1 MCLFVCLFVSS
12 IVFNVVLLYFILQKD
27 VSSDAWILDAWIL
40 DASTLGLWTLGV
52 WTTGRL
58 DSGRLDAR
66 TPDTWTL
73 DAWTLRL
80 WTLRLWMPGLLTTGR
95 LHSGRLD
102 ARTLDA
108 WTLDDWTLGLWTPG
122 LWTLAPRQFYQFLVT
137 LISFLLL
144 FTVELL
150 SIPNALRL
158 ICYGSVEIVM
168 NSCYNSNL
176 RKVQLFIK
184 RKLTLESLKQVI
196 YFLQK
201 QTVRF
206 LRHNLDISR
215 KYIKV

>member
-1 MCLFVCLFVSS
+1 MSQSPAFVFVCLFVSS
-12 IVFNVVLLYFILQKD
+12 IVFNVVILYFILQKD
-27 VSSDAWILDAWIL
+27 VSSNAWIL
-40 DASTLGLWTLGV
+40 DASTLGLWTL
-52 WTTGRL
+52 
-58 DSGRLDAR
+58 
-66 TPDTWTL
+66 
-73 DAWTLRL
+73 RL
-80 WTLRLWMPGLLTTGR
+80 WTPGLLTTGR

-122 LWTLAPRQFYQFLVT
+122 LWTLAPRKFYQFLVT

-176 RKVQLFIK
+176 RKVQLF
-184 RKLTLESLKQVI
+184 
-196 YFLQK
+196 
-201 QTVRF
+201 
-206 LRHNLDISR
+206 NLSDTTTEAR
-215 KYIKV
+215 PPK